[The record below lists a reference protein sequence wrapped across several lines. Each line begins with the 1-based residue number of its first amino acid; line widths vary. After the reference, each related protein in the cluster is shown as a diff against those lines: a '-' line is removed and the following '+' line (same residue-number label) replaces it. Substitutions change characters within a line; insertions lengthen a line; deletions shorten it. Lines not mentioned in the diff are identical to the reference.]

1 MSLKI
6 EISEDFHSDYK
17 ELTVKLDETENKIQ
31 FLLDPE
37 IKINRQQTNDL
48 EFDIKTCVNLV
59 SFINSIQA

>member
-1 MSLKI
+1 MKNSDNWILL
-6 EISEDFHSDYK
+6 IS
-17 ELTVKLDETENKIQ
+17 NKIQ